1 MHGSG
6 GWTGSVSPRIGVGG
20 AFQPIPGTQPV
31 SVPGGDGVA
40 RIPARAGVPVHAVA
54 AGMVVDVDG
63 RGGLTLRCADGA
75 DYRYTGLDPASVT
88 VGYGG
93 TVAAGDIVA
102 TLHGDVLELGATGPD
117 GEPVDAVAALLGL
130 ADPNELGFVAEGPGT
145 GVDPDPMDRE
155 IIASGLPGPGA
166 AR

>member
-1 MHGSG
+1 M
-6 GWTGSVSPRIGVGG
+6 TGSAGSAGRIGVGG

-31 SVPGGDGVA
+31 SVPGGDRVA
-40 RIPARAGVPVHAVA
+40 RIPARPGTPVHAVA
-54 AGMVVDVDG
+54 AAMVVDVDG
-63 RGGLTLRCADGA
+63 RGGLALRGADGA
-75 DYRYTGLDPASVT
+75 DYVYSGLDPASVT

-93 TVAAGDIVA
+93 TVAAGDIVGA
-102 TLHGDVLELGATGPD
+102 LHGEVLELRVTGPD
-117 GEPVDAVAALLGL
+117 GEPMDAVAALLGL

-166 AR
+166 S